1 MLYYLLRRAL
11 VKNGKD
17 IDAQRLLVEPV
28 SMNLGIIR
36 SLSTWD
42 HDVPEIEV
50 QGSLKS
56 VKVSNSQHRRQILRN
71 IA

>member
-1 MLYYLLRRAL
+1 M
-11 VKNGKD
+11 KNGKD
-17 IDAQRLLVEPV
+17 IAAQRLLVEPV

-42 HDVPEIEV
+42 HDVPEIEI

-56 VKVSNSQHRRQILRN
+56 VKVSR
-71 IA
+71 ATFT